1 MKTYDAIVVGSGF
14 GGAVAACRLA
24 ERGRSVLL
32 LERGRRWGRQDFPRP
47 PTPQASLDSAPFG
60 SAQGKQDKPAGRP
73 GGGWWWSERE
83 PGLFEFRRFPGMSVV
98 VAAGV
103 GGGSLVY
110 TNVQKVPPAAA
121 FQGWPAPITLDTL
134 RPYYERVREMLEPTA
149 IPHDLQR
156 LRAFQAAHA
165 AIGKADRVERPLLAI
180 YWGQGGDEE
189 RLNRFG
195 ARQLPCNLCGVC
207 VFGCDRH
214 SKNTLDL
221 NYLKR
226 AEDLGA
232 EVRPLCQVT
241 RIEPR
246 GPDYEVFFRRL
257 SASLPPASL
266 PPQGHA
272 EERVAARSLYLAA
285 GSLGTTELLLR
296 ARDRDRTLPRLS
308 PRLGQGWSPNGDFF
322 GALLD
327 SRIPL
332 QPTVGPSVAAGYDA
346 TDSEGF
352 YVLEGAIPASLVAG
366 RRSLVAIAAKVVSFL
381 RLSFI
386 ARRGAAGERSHSCG
400 DQETEE
406 LLRHLG
412 VFFLMGRD
420 ASDRSTPLGT
430 GGRLQLD
437 GRGALD
443 LDWDPRGSELLLS
456 RMRRYLRELGRGYG
470 GWMLVPQGW
479 WKKGFGTVHPLGG
492 CGMGRESS
500 EGVCDPFGRVFGYPN
515 LFVCDGS
522 LFPSGIGVPPSM
534 TIAALAEH
542 VVEHSDR

>member
-24 ERGRSVLL
+24 ERGRSVLV

-47 PTPQASLDSAPFG
+47 PTRQASLDSAPFG

-83 PGLFEFRRFPGMSVV
+83 PGLFELRRFPGMSVV

-246 GPDYEVFFRRL
+246 G
-257 SASLPPASL
+257 
-266 PPQGHA
+266 
-272 EERVAARSLYLAA
+272 
-285 GSLGTTELLLR
+285 
-296 ARDRDRTLPRLS
+296 
-308 PRLGQGWSPNGDFF
+308 
-322 GALLD
+322 
-327 SRIPL
+327 
-332 QPTVGPSVAAGYDA
+332 
-346 TDSEGF
+346 
-352 YVLEGAIPASLVAG
+352 
-366 RRSLVAIAAKVVSFL
+366 
-381 RLSFI
+381 
-386 ARRGAAGERSHSCG
+386 
-400 DQETEE
+400 
-406 LLRHLG
+406 
-412 VFFLMGRD
+412 
-420 ASDRSTPLGT
+420 
-430 GGRLQLD
+430 
-437 GRGALD
+437 
-443 LDWDPRGSELLLS
+443 
-456 RMRRYLRELGRGYG
+456 
-470 GWMLVPQGW
+470 
-479 WKKGFGTVHPLGG
+479 
-492 CGMGRESS
+492 
-500 EGVCDPFGRVFGYPN
+500 
-515 LFVCDGS
+515 
-522 LFPSGIGVPPSM
+522 
-534 TIAALAEH
+534 
-542 VVEHSDR
+542 